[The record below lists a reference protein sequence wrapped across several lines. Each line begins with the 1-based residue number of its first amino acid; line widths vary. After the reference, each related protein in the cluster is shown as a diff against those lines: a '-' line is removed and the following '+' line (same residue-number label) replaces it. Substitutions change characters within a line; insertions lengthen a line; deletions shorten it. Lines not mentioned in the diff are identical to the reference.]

1 MLRKTNIQTSPGFS
15 LVAIAVFFLM
25 VILLSAC
32 GGQESPAGNAPA
44 PVNSSMND
52 VTSSNNADQPEISD
66 SDSEPEAAPTET
78 AAEPTEASVA
88 EPQAADGVSFA
99 AEVFPIID
107 SRCVNCHGGERVEG
121 DLILRSY
128 ADLMAGSESGQV
140 IVPGDAE
147 NSLLVQLISEL
158 KMPKR
163 GPKLTPV
170 QIQLIT
176 DWVNQG
182 ALDN

>member
-32 GGQESPAGNAPA
+32 GGQESPAGNAPG
-44 PVNSSMND
+44 PENSSMND
-52 VTSSNNADQPEISD
+52 VTSSNNADQPKISD
-66 SDSEPEAAPTET
+66 SEAEAAPTE
-78 AAEPTEASVA
+78 AMAEPTEASVA